1 MSEPAELRVRPA
13 RADDAA
19 TIADFNVR
27 LAAESEA
34 LTLDDATVRAG
45 VEALLADPAK
55 GAYLVAEQAGA
66 LVGQL
71 MLTIE
76 WSDWRNGPIYWLQSV
91 YVVPAMRGAGVF
103 RALWDHALAAARE
116 AGARFAHPS
125 PLRLYASIRD
135 HFLPVIEQ
143 HFPHLAA
150 KYREAYRGLGHA
162 PRRYAAALS
171 RRFRLVAR
179 RHNIPVYGR
188 EPSQAIRSQLGL
200 WS

>member
-55 GAYLVAEQAGA
+55 GAYLLAEQGGA

-91 YVVPAMRGAGVF
+91 YVIPAMRGAGVF

-116 AGARFAHPS
+116 AGARAV
-125 PLRLYASIRD
+125 RLYVD
-135 HFLPVIEQ
+135 EHNQ
-143 HFPHLAA
+143 AA
-150 KYREAYRGLGHA
+150 QEVYRRVGMQPSHY
-162 PRRYAAALS
+162 
-171 RRFRLVAR
+171 LVFE
-179 RHNIPVYGR
+179 R
-188 EPSQAIRSQLGL
+188 EPV
-200 WS
+200 